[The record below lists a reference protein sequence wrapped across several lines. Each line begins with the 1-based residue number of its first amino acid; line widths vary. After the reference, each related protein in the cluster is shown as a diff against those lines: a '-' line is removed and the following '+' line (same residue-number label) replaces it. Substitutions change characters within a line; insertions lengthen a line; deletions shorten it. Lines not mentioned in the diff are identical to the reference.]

1 MYLPDVNLWLALSFE
16 AHVHHPRALRWFHR
30 AAPDSCAFCRQS
42 QSGFLRLAT
51 NPAVF
56 GSETVSLPRA
66 WSLYDELLSDERVQ
80 YAPEPPGL
88 EAVWR
93 RYTERHPWSHR
104 VWSDAYLA
112 AFAAAAGLTL
122 VSFDRGLGKFN
133 EVEVVLPE

>member
-16 AHVHHPRALRWFHR
+16 AHVHHPRALRWFDR

-56 GSETVSLPRA
+56 DSGSVSLPRA

-80 YAPEPPGL
+80 YTPEPPGL
-88 EAVWR
+88 ESVWR
-93 RYTERHPWSHR
+93 RYTEPHPHSHR

-122 VSFDRGLGKFN
+122 VSFDRGMEKFP

>member
-16 AHVHHPRALRWFHR
+16 AHLHHSRALRWFER
-30 AAPDSCAFCRQS
+30 AAPDSCVFCRQS

-56 GSETVSLPRA
+56 DSETVSLPRA
-66 WSLYDELLSDERVQ
+66 WSLYDQLLSDERVQ

-88 EAVWR
+88 ESVWR
-93 RYTERHPWSHR
+93 RYTEPYPYSHR

-112 AFAAAAGLTL
+112 AFAAVSGLTL
-122 VSFDRGLGKFN
+122 VSFDRGLAKFP